1 MTLKRSLLSE
11 RSGRLSDN
19 KGVNAFPFEEF
30 SHEHVNFFAL
40 WLKKSV
46 KVHQILITIGDGQ
59 SLLDLQ
65 LFSQLNLL
73 VINSGIEWNSWGN
86 LERENLLW
94 FPQEVSLYHEY
105 STNRLNLNS
114 WIMKFLEIKYQILE
128 MKISYMF

>member
-1 MTLKRSLLSE
+1 MGDLLTLKRSLLSE
-11 RSGRLSDN
+11 RSGRSSDN

-73 VINSGIEWNSWGN
+73 VINSGIE
-86 LERENLLW
+86 
-94 FPQEVSLYHEY
+94 
-105 STNRLNLNS
+105 
-114 WIMKFLEIKYQILE
+114 
-128 MKISYMF
+128 

>member
-30 SHEHVNFFAL
+30 SHEHVNFF
-40 WLKKSV
+40 

-73 VINSGIEWNSWGN
+73 VINSGIE
-86 LERENLLW
+86 
-94 FPQEVSLYHEY
+94 
-105 STNRLNLNS
+105 
-114 WIMKFLEIKYQILE
+114 
-128 MKISYMF
+128 

>member
-46 KVHQILITIGDGQ
+46 KVHQIPITIGWAIFIGFTAFQ
-59 SLLDLQ
+59 S
-65 LFSQLNLL
+65 
-73 VINSGIEWNSWGN
+73 IEFVGD
-86 LERENLLW
+86 
-94 FPQEVSLYHEY
+94 
-105 STNRLNLNS
+105 
-114 WIMKFLEIKYQILE
+114 KFRH
-128 MKISYMF
+128 

>member
-30 SHEHVNFFAL
+30 SHKHVNFFAL

-73 VINSGIEWNSWGN
+73 VINSGIE
-86 LERENLLW
+86 
-94 FPQEVSLYHEY
+94 
-105 STNRLNLNS
+105 
-114 WIMKFLEIKYQILE
+114 
-128 MKISYMF
+128 

>member
-19 KGVNAFPFEEF
+19 KGVNAFPFD
-30 SHEHVNFFAL
+30 EHVNFFAL

-73 VINSGIEWNSWGN
+73 VIHSGIE
-86 LERENLLW
+86 
-94 FPQEVSLYHEY
+94 
-105 STNRLNLNS
+105 
-114 WIMKFLEIKYQILE
+114 
-128 MKISYMF
+128 